1 MEKCISNIHT
11 SSICIRH
18 GLIQFKVFHRLHYS
32 NDRLAKIYLSVLPT
46 CPRCGN
52 QVSLG
57 HMFQSCPSLVNSW
70 SSIFDCLSV
79 LCNTPLKPNPLI
91 ALFGVTPSEI
101 YTTNKQKRAIA
112 FCSLITRRVIL
123 MNWKSNKCPP
133 FRRWIQVLSLLQ
145 LEKIRH
151 TLNGSCDAYTRVWSP
166 FIDYVKKFIV

>member
-32 NDRLAKIYLSVLPT
+32 NDRLAKIDPSVLPT

-57 HMFQSCPSLVNSW
+57 HMFWSCPSLVNFW

-79 LCNTPLKPNPLI
+79 LCNTPLKPNPLT

-123 MNWKSNKCPP
+123 MNWKSNICRPSGDG
-133 FRRWIQVLSLLQ
+133 FRRFYLCFS
-145 LEKIRH
+145 
-151 TLNGSCDAYTRVWSP
+151 
-166 FIDYVKKFIV
+166 

>member
-1 MEKCISNIHT
+1 MW
-11 SSICIRH
+11 R
-18 GLIQFKVFHRLHYS
+18 QP
-32 NDRLAKIYLSVLPT
+32 SVTGPY
-46 CPRCGN
+46 C
-52 QVSLG
+52 
-57 HMFQSCPSLVNSW
+57 MFWSCPSLVNFW

-79 LCNTPLKPNPLI
+79 LCNTHLKPNPLT

-133 FRRWIQVLSLLQ
+133 FRRWIQEVLSLLQ

-151 TLNGSCDAYTRVWSP
+151 TLNGFFLFFYFFFYFYLC
-166 FIDYVKKFIV
+166 